1 MMKTLSNCILF
12 FLFIHSIV
20 GQKILSGPILLPQND
35 SLDTYWTL
43 LKNGNKNLF
52 SSSSEFTIMEDT
64 LVSTYKKR
72 YSAFQLKTKNNVPY
86 ELKIL
91 DQKGSMIYNKMVNAD
106 LRNDNVFLFGSCA
119 FIPYGFSRVYRPYK
133 MNRIYRTMAKEE
145 VKKMFWLGD
154 NIYLFPDYITSSQK
168 RIYKSYLKVRK
179 DRSLNT
185 FLSSGIEH
193 HAIWDD
199 HDFGP
204 NNSSGLFE
212 NASLTTAS
220 FINFWNKFN
229 VKDSGI
235 YEVVRYGKID
245 FFLMDTRTFYK
256 VNEGSFLGSK
266 QLDWLKESLLSSKAK
281 FKFIL
286 FSNQVLNPKTN
297 HETIN
302 KGIYSKEKDILLDFI
317 EKQSIVGVV
326 FFSGDRHFSEIHKH
340 TGTNLSYTLYD
351 FTTSPLSSPR
361 HRLFFKE
368 EKKNIE
374 TRVQGSFYSN
384 KNYLKCTIQ
393 NENKQ
398 EVLFFEYKN
407 KFGKTVFQ
415 HALSEKELGY

>member
-1 MMKTLSNCILF
+1 MMKTLANCVF
-12 FLFIHSIV
+12 FFFFIQSIM
-20 GQKILSGPILLPQND
+20 GQKILSGPVLLPQND
-35 SLDTYWTL
+35 SIDTYWIL
-43 LKNGNKNLF
+43 LKNGSENLF
-52 SSSSEFTIMEDT
+52 SLSSELTIMEDT
-64 LVSTYKKR
+64 LVSMYRKK
-72 YSAFQLKTKNNVPY
+72 YSAFQLKSQNSVPY

-91 DQKGSMIYNKMVNAD
+91 DHKGSIIYNKIVEAD
-106 LRNDNVFLFGSCA
+106 KRNDNAFLFGSCA
-119 FIPYGFSRVYRPYK
+119 FIPNGISRIYRPYK
-133 MNRIYRTMAKEE
+133 MNRIYRTMAKERA
-145 VKKMFWLGD
+145 KKMFWLGD

-168 RIYKSYLKVRK
+168 KIYNSYLKVRK

-185 FLSSGIEH
+185 FLSCGIEH

-212 NASLTTAS
+212 NASLTTTS

-229 VKDSGI
+229 VRDSGI
-235 YEVVRYGKID
+235 YELVHHDKID
-245 FFLMDTRTFYK
+245 FFLTDTRTFYK
-256 VNEGSFLGSK
+256 VNEGSFLGVN
-266 QLDWLKESLLSSKAK
+266 QLEWLKKSLLSSKAK

-302 KGIYSKEKDILLDFI
+302 KGIYKEEKDILLDFI
-317 EKQSIVGVV
+317 KRESINGVV
-326 FFSGDRHFSEIHKH
+326 FFSGDRHFAEVH
-340 TGTNLSYTLYD
+340 THTETLLSYSLYD

-368 EKKNIE
+368 EKKNDD
-374 TRVQGSFYSN
+374 TRVPGSFYSN

-393 NENKQ
+393 KQ
-398 EVLFFEYKN
+398 GNQEILLFEYKN

-415 HALSEKELGY
+415 HALSEKDLGY